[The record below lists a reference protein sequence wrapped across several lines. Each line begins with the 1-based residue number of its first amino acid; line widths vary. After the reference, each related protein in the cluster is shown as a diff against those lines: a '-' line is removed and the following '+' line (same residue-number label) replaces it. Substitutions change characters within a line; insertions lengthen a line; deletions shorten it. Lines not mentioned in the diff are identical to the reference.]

1 MNLGKREENKQEQR
15 KWIVEMKDKEND
27 EESESW
33 WKSGENKRKSLR
45 NRKKER

>member
-27 EESESW
+27 EESES
-33 WKSGENKRKSLR
+33 
-45 NRKKER
+45 